1 MISAK
6 ESVFSGNTVPIFLF
20 LGFVGSGKS
29 TIACQTSKYLNS
41 IGCKAIPVDGDNV
54 FGVSMTDAMRLG
66 QERQPLTIWEVA
78 QVIMKGAIP
87 VVSAGGGVFVNYKTK
102 TQILSDHLKKFF
114 PEYDFVFYTFV
125 PSNNGVLAIQPT
137 DVSYID
143 ELKTIYNEES
153 DLRVSDIVNARI
165 ERGEWNP
172 NTKIPMIIKISKG
185 NIKFAT
191 EFIQNSLKIF
201 TFPIV
206 EPSMYDDGI
215 FSEKIDTSVLDE
227 FEGFTF
233 VPPGIAHYHQ
243 FRILADFG
251 QPKMGHITMEF
262 VPYSKEPQ
270 SSRLPSWISPKEV
283 NGRIVQTE
291 MIMPEGVKTP
301 KKSSSFI
308 LLTGGLSDLVCDE
321 ESGVAKT
328 HVTLNPTNFHF
339 PNQMGDIA
347 IALNSGR
354 TFIDLKTKNGDTI
367 KHNLKSISDYP
378 KATGRLIVPFFIP

>member
-1 MISAK
+1 MTSTE

-29 TIACQTSKYLNS
+29 TIAYQTSKYLKS

-54 FGVSMTDAMRLG
+54 FGMSMTDAMRLG

-78 QVIMKGAIP
+78 QVIMRGAIP
-87 VVSAGGGVFVNYKTK
+87 VVSAGGGVFINYKTK

-125 PSNNGVLAIQPT
+125 PSDDGVLAIQPT
-137 DVSYID
+137 DVSYIN
-143 ELKTIYNEES
+143 ELKTIYNKES
-153 DLRVSDIVNARI
+153 DSRIPDVVKARI
-165 ERGEWNP
+165 ERGEWSQS
-172 NTKIPMIIKISKG
+172 TKIPMIIKISKG
-185 NIKFAT
+185 NIKFAI

-206 EPSMYDDGI
+206 ESSMYSDGI
-215 FSEKIDTSVLDE
+215 FSETIDTSVLNE
-227 FEGFTF
+227 FEGFKF
-233 VPPGIAHYHQ
+233 VPPKIALYHQ
-243 FRILADFG
+243 FRILTDFG
-251 QPKMGHITMEF
+251 QPKMGHITMKF

-270 SSRLPSWISPKEV
+270 SSMLPSWIFPKKA

-291 MIMPEGVKTP
+291 MVMPKGVKTP
-301 KKSSSFI
+301 KKCSSCI
-308 LLTGGLSDLVCDE
+308 LLTGEFSDLVSDE
-321 ESGVAKT
+321 KSGIAKT

-347 IALNSGR
+347 IALNSGK
-354 TFIDLKTKNGDTI
+354 TFIDLKSKNGDTI
-367 KHNLKSISDYP
+367 RHNLKAISDYS
-378 KATGRLIVPFFIP
+378 KVTGTLIVPFYIP